1 MNHAS
6 DTDQAGDAKR
16 FEGLRATAALAGFEL
31 LRTDPRD
38 GPTRYLGVRWGV
50 VRELGTSLDLVDG
63 FVRVMGGQS

>member
-1 MNHAS
+1 MSEAKNV
-6 DTDQAGDAKR
+6 DQAADAKH

-38 GPTRYLGVRWGV
+38 GPVRYLGVRWGV
-50 VRELGTSLDLVDG
+50 VRELGASLDLVNG